1 MPSCAPG
8 KGVCVGAKNF
18 FGSALPQPAC
28 IAYECFFSLLVLCV
42 CLWPCSLFVLRVP
55 LNTNQPASG
64 IIVQVVSASKVP
76 YRRWEAEM
84 NRGTACWMY
93 DGIPAATTA
102 IVSVST
108 AKWIYKPLSSLPA
121 ALSTLITCRNLV
133 RHCVTLSL
141 ISCSQLFTCFPSCNA
156 LYKFKTYLLTYFR
169 LSECWLGGGKTNFQL
184 VRNFMP
190 AVARGSFF
198 GRPIWDS
205 T

>member
-1 MPSCAPG
+1 
-8 KGVCVGAKNF
+8 
-18 FGSALPQPAC
+18 
-28 IAYECFFSLLVLCV
+28 
-42 CLWPCSLFVLRVP
+42 
-55 LNTNQPASG
+55 
-64 IIVQVVSASKVP
+64 
-76 YRRWEAEM
+76 
-84 NRGTACWMY
+84 MY

-121 ALSTLITCRNLV
+121 ALSTLITCQNLV

-169 LSECWLGGGKTNFQL
+169 LSECLLGGGKTNFQL

-198 GRPIWDS
+198 GRPMGLHLTCEGHSESFELNKRGANDFSRKMYRFSDGDLLFVFCRNFVFCCICS
-205 T
+205 